1 MKVNDFLFDKRSECY
16 SVMTTMKLNEYLSKI
31 RETYENKGGIEGQ
44 RSALKTKS
52 ATTIRN
58 RMTNDI
64 IQGTV
69 LPPIVLGMVINNE
82 KFKEFDKANQDIF
95 GKFIN
100 SLSNDELSII
110 DGMQRT
116 TSLFEA
122 MQKDPKIADMEI
134 RVEFWIA
141 KETINLLY
149 RMLILNTGQ
158 VPWNLRKQVE
168 TVYKPLIREVEEN
181 LPEITLL
188 HVDGSQRRTRAGQYG
203 ANDIVELYLVF
214 GSRNEKINTREQ
226 LADEFTRLDFI
237 ESSSGKSFNKHFFSI
252 LDNMVKLDNIF
263 SKYEFDPNM
272 VNDIDKFKSGKDLF
286 TSQTVKVGYIAACS
300 KFIMGFPGMDYDK
313 EKIMVNFEELNTIS
327 ASIINKITE
336 YDNEQLG
343 RYLDFGTLNQQ
354 VSKKSTKIGDFERT
368 FFTSAFTLMI
378 QLHSELDNLTPAWRV
393 HG

>member
-226 LADEFTRLDFI
+226 LADEYTRLDLI
-237 ESSSGKSFNKHFFSI
+237 ESSSGKSFNKHFFNFLGLISSER
-252 LDNMVKLDNIF
+252 LDLNA
-263 SKYEFDPNM
+263 PN
-272 VNDIDKFKSGKDLF
+272 
-286 TSQTVKVGYIAACS
+286 
-300 KFIMGFPGMDYDK
+300 FI
-313 EKIMVNFEELNTIS
+313 S
-327 ASIINKITE
+327 
-336 YDNEQLG
+336 
-343 RYLDFGTLNQQ
+343 
-354 VSKKSTKIGDFERT
+354 
-368 FFTSAFTLMI
+368 
-378 QLHSELDNLTPAWRV
+378 
-393 HG
+393 